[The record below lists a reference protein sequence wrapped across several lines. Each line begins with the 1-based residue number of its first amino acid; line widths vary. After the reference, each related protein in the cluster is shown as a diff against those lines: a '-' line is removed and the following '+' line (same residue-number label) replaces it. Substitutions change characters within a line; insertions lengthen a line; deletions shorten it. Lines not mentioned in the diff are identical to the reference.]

1 MSEVV
6 GHAPNTAV
14 GAART
19 SSPGKRQRIGAASF
33 FFAALVSIIVPA
45 LFVGGCSKS
54 GPSGNIS
61 SSAFDSAPAE
71 TKQLW
76 NDAMS
81 AWKSHRYP
89 DAANKFVSLQ
99 TTTTNLS
106 QQQKDALTK
115 AVDEFGQETFKKAND
130 GDAEATKAVQAMN
143 AAMSRRSGH

>member
-6 GHAPNTAV
+6 GHARNTA
-14 GAART
+14 ASART
-19 SSPGKRQRIGAASF
+19 SPGKPQRT
-33 FFAALVSIIVPA
+33 AALSAAAVSIILLA
-45 LFVGGCSKS
+45 LFAGGCSKS

-76 NDAMS
+76 TDAMS
-81 AWKSHRYP
+81 AWKSHHYP

-106 QQQKDALTK
+106 QQQKDELTK
-115 AVDEFGQETFKKAND
+115 AVDEFGQEAFKKAND
-130 GDAEATKAVQAMN
+130 GDAEATKAVQALN
-143 AAMSRRSGH
+143 AASSRRSGGR